1 MKKEGEEEQAYELQ
15 KGSNL
20 VHSKYKK
27 VLGKIG
33 STPQSSVHSIS
44 MVKGKKQIIRAVKVV
59 HPPSISKPPQS
70 KNPRSATKWQSLN
83 SSKIPTQMRSD
94 SQRSMSMATKA
105 TTIISSCRS

>member
-1 MKKEGEEEQAYELQ
+1 MQKEGEEEQAYELQ

-20 VHSKYKK
+20 VHSKYK